1 MGRGLISNPSPLL
14 CLTGNNSRHVLC
26 SLLEFLNGAQY
37 QVPTVATRLASFHN
51 FLPRLVH
58 FPTPIPEFP
67 KITFHTSHL
76 LDAWFLVLGL
86 ASRGAQATPT
96 EKMVIPTM
104 EVFLSE
110 LIRLI
115 YQIVKGNIHD
125 ESEYAEW
132 QSEEERE
139 LEM

>member
-1 MGRGLISNPSPLL
+1 MID
-14 CLTGNNSRHVLC
+14 T
-26 SLLEFLNGAQY
+26 Q
-37 QVPTVATRLASFHN
+37 Q
-51 FLPRLVH
+51 
-58 FPTPIPEFP
+58 
-67 KITFHTSHL
+67 
-76 LDAWFLVLGL
+76 
-86 ASRGAQATPT
+86 
-96 EKMVIPTM
+96 
-104 EVFLSE
+104 VFLSK

>member
-1 MGRGLISNPSPLL
+1 MERVVGKSD
-14 CLTGNNSRHVLC
+14 
-26 SLLEFLNGAQY
+26 
-37 QVPTVATRLASFHN
+37 
-51 FLPRLVH
+51 
-58 FPTPIPEFP
+58 FP
-67 KITFHTSHL
+67 KILSHK
-76 LDAWFLVLGL
+76 WQGGL
-86 ASRGAQATPT
+86 QQEIWQIIDTQQL
-96 EKMVIPTM
+96 
-104 EVFLSE
+104 FLSK